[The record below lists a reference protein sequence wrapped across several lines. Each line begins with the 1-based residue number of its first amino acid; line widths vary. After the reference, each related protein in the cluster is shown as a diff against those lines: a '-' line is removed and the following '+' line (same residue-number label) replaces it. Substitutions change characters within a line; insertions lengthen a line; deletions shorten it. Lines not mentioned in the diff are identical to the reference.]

1 MRYKLFTLGLLLTA
15 QNIWGQINK
24 AEKLLKAGD
33 TEGAIT
39 AYKKDLS
46 RLSKVPI
53 VYTALSK
60 IYADSTQE
68 TYNLKEA
75 YTSIIGAQEGL
86 KSLSSKEKAK
96 LRKQKISSFYLKN
109 TEQKL
114 LLQVLDLVHKEDKE
128 LVYNNFLKNYPSAT
142 LAQQQQVKKWRN
154 ETAYKVALDKKQYA
168 ETARLYKSYK
178 SDYQELTPK
187 YFRLLELRMF
197 EFFIAE
203 KSWAMFYGFAD
214 LYPENPYIKEER
226 NALTYIKLQKA
237 GGIPEF
243 QEYTENNRQS
253 LYFYLAEVRLMEMTL
268 QSNNI
273 LHYDYFVRNHSDAQN
288 IGQLWKRFYEVYK
301 TARGEKSILNF
312 EKQYPKFP
320 FQDLLEADKK
330 KLNKVLDKP
339 LRDKVLKYQGVLEML
354 DLIRQSPQSPW
365 IPELEA
371 TFYAAL
377 QKENISIACKYF
389 LEYYPKSKWKAE
401 VEALYY
407 KAYTKDG
414 ELSSLEAILKS
425 SPDLKAKKEVQ
436 EDLIIAREG
445 AQLKLHQNYIP
456 GMFKSFDAY
465 IKKAAPKERAFVAL
479 QRMLMYNLHQHNFE
493 GALATL
499 EDYQSYFGD
508 KNKNYNQLLALLKRN
523 ETPVTKRSLGNA
535 INTSAEE
542 YMPVLTLDEQT
553 LYFCRMDPNHKEENI
568 FFSKNEGG
576 KWSKPKA
583 LEALNTISNHEA
595 VVSVSPDHQTLLLF
609 KEGDLYAAKRTKF
622 GWQKEMPLSKQINTK
637 DRESDACFTADGQ
650 ALLFTSSSKQ
660 VIDHYNPRPKDYHG
674 AKSGNT
680 DLFISLKDK
689 NGTWGKPTN
698 LGHHINTPYSERSP
712 FLHPDMKTLYFS
724 SDGYGGMG
732 KLDVYKST
740 RLDDSWT
747 NWSTPV
753 NLGKYI
759 NTPYDDWGYKITAN
773 GKKAFFAFT
782 ADRFE
787 SSDLYEVQLPSALG
801 ANEVVTIRGTI
812 LNKDGEAV
820 SADIIWEDMD
830 TGLEVGRIRTNGSN
844 GEFLIKLP
852 KNKNYSYFV
861 YNKEYFPFSRPVNLK
876 KYKKSNFDINENIT
890 LVRIKDLTKNQQSL
904 PLENLFFKS
913 NSVEIPAQAIP
924 ELKRVAHLLNY
935 HILTVFI
942 IGHTDNKGAQDKN
955 EKLALDRAT
964 SVRDFLVKQGC
975 NPRRIFIYGK
985 GSRQPK
991 NNNNNK
997 KGRSQNRRVELIF
1010 ED

>member
-1 MRYKLFTLGLLLTA
+1 MRYKLFTLSLLLTA
-15 QNIWGQINK
+15 QSLWGQINK
-24 AEKLLKAGD
+24 AEKLLKVGD
-33 TEGAIT
+33 TEGAIA
-39 AYKKDLS
+39 AYEKDLS
-46 RLSKVPI
+46 RPNKVPI
-53 VYTALSK
+53 VYTALAK

-68 TYNLKEA
+68 PYNLKEA
-75 YTSIIGAQEGL
+75 YNSIVGAQEGL
-86 KSLSSKEKAK
+86 KALNSKEKER
-96 LRKQKISSFYLKN
+96 LRKQEISSFYLKT
-109 TEQKL
+109 TEKQL
-114 LLQVLDLVHKEDKE
+114 LLRVLDLVHKEDKE
-128 LVYNNFLKNYPSAT
+128 LTYNTFLTTYPSAT

-154 ETAYKVALDKKQYA
+154 EAAYKVALNKKQYT
-168 ETARLYKSYK
+168 ETARLYKAYK
-178 SDYQELTPK
+178 TDYQKLTPK

-214 LYPENPYIKEER
+214 LYPENPYVKEER
-226 NALTYIKLQKA
+226 NALNYIQLQKA
-237 GGIPEF
+237 GGIPEY
-243 QEYTENNRQS
+243 QEYTKNNRQS
-253 LYFYLAEVRLMEMTL
+253 LYFNLAEIRLMEMTL
-268 QSNNI
+268 QGTNI
-273 LHYDYFVRNHSDAQN
+273 LHYDYFVRNHSTAKN
-288 IGQLWKRFYEVYK
+288 IGQLWKRFYSVYK
-301 TARGEKSILNF
+301 TERGSKSILSF

-320 FQDLLEADKK
+320 FKDLLEADKK

-339 LRDKVLKYQGVLEML
+339 LRDKVLKHQGVLEML

-377 QKENISIACKYF
+377 QKKNLSIACKYF
-389 LEYYPKSKWKAE
+389 LEYYPTSKWKAE
-401 VEALYY
+401 VEDLYY
-407 KAYTKDG
+407 KSYTKDG
-414 ELSSLEAILKS
+414 ELSSLEAILKK
-425 SPDLKAKKEVQ
+425 SPDLKKKQEVQ
-436 EDLIIAREG
+436 EDLVIAREG

-465 IKKAAPKERAFVAL
+465 IKRAAPKERAFVAL
-479 QRMLMYNLHQHNFE
+479 QRMLMYNLQQHNFE

-499 EDYQSYFGD
+499 EDYKPYF
-508 KNKNYNQLLALLKRN
+508 NAQNENYNQLLALLSRN

-553 LYFCRMDPNHKEENI
+553 LYFCRMDPRYKEENI
-568 FFSKNEGG
+568 FFSKKESG
-576 KWSKPKA
+576 KWSKPQA
-583 LEALNTISNHEA
+583 LDALNTLSNHEA

-609 KEGDLYAAKRTKF
+609 KEGDLYASNRTEF
-622 GWQKEMPLSKQINTK
+622 GWQKETPLSKHINTK

-650 ALLFTSSSKQ
+650 ALLFTSSSTQ

-674 AKSGNT
+674 AKNGNT
-680 DLFISLKDK
+680 DLFISLKEK
-689 NGTWGKPTN
+689 NGNWSKPIN

-759 NTPYDDWGYKITAN
+759 NTPYDDWGYKITAD

-787 SSDLYEVQLPSALG
+787 SSDLYEVQLPG
-801 ANEVVTIRGTI
+801 AFGADEVVTVRGTI
-812 LNKDGEAV
+812 LNKDGGAV
-820 SADIIWEDMD
+820 SAEIIWEDMD

-852 KNKNYSYFV
+852 KNKHYSYFV
-861 YNKEYFPFSRPVNLK
+861 YNKEYFPFSKPVNLK
-876 KYKKSNFDINENIT
+876 NYKTTHFDINENIR
-890 LVRIKDLTKNQQSL
+890 LVRIKDLTENQESL
-904 PLENLFFKS
+904 PLENLLFKS
-913 NSVEIPAQAIP
+913 NSIQIPAQAKP
-924 ELKRVAHLLNY
+924 ELKRVAHLLKY

-942 IGHTDNKGAQDKN
+942 IGHTDNKGVQIKN

-991 NNNNNK
+991 NKNNNK
-997 KGRSQNRRVELIF
+997 KERSQNRRVELIF